1 MRLQAYDFAVIYKP
15 GESNMSDYL
24 SRHPYVTKTKASNAS
39 NIAEE
44 YLSFIAYHDVP
55 KAMTLKDI
63 INDTSRDN
71 DLQKVMQIVRQ
82 SSWTSNYATN
92 TVLDTR
98 VKNELTVVTFEN
110 GDILLYGNRMVL
122 LKELQQKAISITHE
136 GHPGIVRTKQLLRE
150 KVYFPKLDN
159 MVEDLCNSC
168 IPCLVA
174 ADNNTRG
181 PLQLTEMPKQAWISV
196 SMDFCGPFPDGKY
209 LFVLIDHFSF
219 LFVLCCLTSKASPT
233 LNGADFACRFVSAYD
248 FILAF

>member
-122 LKELQQKAISITHE
+122 LKELQQKAISIQENVAVFKRHNCQYIFNT
-136 GHPGIVRTKQLLRE
+136 
-150 KVYFPKLDN
+150 
-159 MVEDLCNSC
+159 C
-168 IPCLVA
+168 I
-174 ADNNTRG
+174 
-181 PLQLTEMPKQAWISV
+181 
-196 SMDFCGPFPDGKY
+196 
-209 LFVLIDHFSF
+209 
-219 LFVLCCLTSKASPT
+219 
-233 LNGADFACRFVSAYD
+233 
-248 FILAF
+248 